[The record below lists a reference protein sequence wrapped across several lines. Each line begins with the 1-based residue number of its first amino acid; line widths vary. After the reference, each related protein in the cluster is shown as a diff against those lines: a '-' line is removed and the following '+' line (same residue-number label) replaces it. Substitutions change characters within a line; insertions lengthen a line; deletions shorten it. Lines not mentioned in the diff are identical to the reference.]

1 MNLQLVNA
9 IRTLS
14 SSASVRKSKVKRIRE
29 LLPEINRAQ
38 QVGICLSDIAMTL
51 KESGFEGMNL
61 KCLQNL
67 MYQARK
73 GEKLVSDNSPRKL
86 SPTASENYKDLS
98 INEGINADSILE
110 EARKSMH
117 SKIPSSSITL
127 NLLRS
132 QPQSTDKFKE
142 IK

>member
-1 MNLQLVNA
+1 MLMNLQLVNA

-73 GEKLVSDNSPRKL
+73 GEKLVSDNSPKFLLVREVATT
-86 SPTASENYKDLS
+86 STFAGFCAAGVFDLEQL
-98 INEGINADSILE
+98 EGIRPNQATIAVVNSFVIHIVN
-110 EARKSMH
+110 R
-117 SKIPSSSITL
+117 
-127 NLLRS
+127 
-132 QPQSTDKFKE
+132 
-142 IK
+142 